1 MKPEGGLVD
10 VRPVPGSAVDEWV
23 NSVWNQAAAFVVCGI
38 ETPWISDSPRTE
50 MRRSRSLEDV
60 DRLRRSI
67 IEGHYI
73 DGVVRSLPNLEIVL
87 RDVRDVRL
95 AAVVLIG
102 SDIISWERD
111 EFGNDFELESCLDLW
126 LFLAELGIPGTLSRL
141 AGPLM
146 LRLGLEEGEQQFRS
160 SVSKLEIPAVMLARR
175 APRPL
180 WTWLGGFSSRDAERV
195 SSSELERHYAVLT
208 AGIPEPAERAR
219 ALLAWWGSLSW
230 YSEATAG
237 EGLLIKEFLSRID
250 RTDILRSLESE
261 LDAAVVMGALTWA
274 SAIQDEEGVA
284 ERVGP
289 ELRKLLQ

>member
-1 MKPEGGLVD
+1 VGVS
-10 VRPVPGSAVDEWV
+10 PVPGSVVDRRV
-23 NSVWNQAAAFVVCGI
+23 GSVWNHAVAFVVCGI

-67 IEGHYI
+67 IEGRYI

-87 RDVRDVRL
+87 RDARDARL
-95 AAVVLIG
+95 AAVALIG

-111 EFGNDFELESCLDLW
+111 EFGNDFELESCRDLW
-126 LFLAELGIPGTLSRL
+126 LLLAELGIPGALSRL

-146 LRLGLEEGEQQFRS
+146 LRLGLEGGEQQFRP
-160 SVSKLEIPAVMLARR
+160 SVSKFEIPAVMLARR

-180 WTWLGGFSSRDAERV
+180 WKWLSGFSSRDVEKV
-195 SSSELERHYAVLT
+195 SSSELEKRYAVLS
-208 AGIPEPAERAR
+208 AGIPEPADRAR
-219 ALLAWWGSLSW
+219 ALLAWWGSLTW
-230 YSEATAG
+230 YAEATAG
-237 EGLLIKEFLSRID
+237 EGLLIKEFLDRTD

-261 LDAAVVMGALTWA
+261 LDAAVVMGALTWV
-274 SAIQDEEGVA
+274 SATQDEEGVA
-284 ERVGP
+284 ERVGS